1 MTNGST
7 EVTQKFLERSDL
19 SQFVAECMEVAE
31 VQLWKPRAEVY
42 LHAAK
47 RLGLQPDQVINSHHL
62 STAVQISA
70 SICAPCKAFD

>member
-47 RLGLQPDQVINSHHL
+47 RLGLQPDQVINPPSLEH
-62 STAVQISA
+62 SCTK
-70 SICAPCKAFD
+70 SIMLCSL